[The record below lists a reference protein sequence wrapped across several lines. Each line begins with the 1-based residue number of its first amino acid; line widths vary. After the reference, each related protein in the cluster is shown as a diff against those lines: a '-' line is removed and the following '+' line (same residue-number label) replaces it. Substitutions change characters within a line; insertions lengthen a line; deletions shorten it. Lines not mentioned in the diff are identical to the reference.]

1 MHHQYG
7 LLFDTLDWYKSH
19 CRPRDSLA
27 YRFGIRGIV
36 LVPPRVR
43 LHVSRRHELYVMA

>member
-19 CRPRDSLA
+19 CRRRDSLA
-27 YRFGIRGIV
+27 DRFGVRGIV
-36 LVPPRVR
+36 LVPRTYAFTK
-43 LHVSRRHELYVMA
+43 SAA